1 MFEVINGASRT
12 DVFCRKYNQKPLN
25 GGYAY
30 SGADAIPLIRL
41 PEMYYIVAECVP
53 SASESADALN
63 TVRLARGISYSDEI
77 PTTGYDDL
85 DNTSEEDKNQTK
97 RINEIMKEYRKEY
110 FAEGQLFYF
119 LKAHNYSTYYG
130 CGIETMTEAH
140 YQMTLPDDEYIFG
153 NNSK

>member
-1 MFEVINGASRT
+1 MGQVGQMF
-12 DVFCRKYNQKPLN
+12 FCRKYNQKPLN

-63 TVRLARGISYSDEI
+63 TVRFARGISYSDEI

>member
-1 MFEVINGASRT
+1 M
-12 DVFCRKYNQKPLN
+12 
-25 GGYAY
+25 
-30 SGADAIPLIRL
+30 
-41 PEMYYIVAECVP
+41 
-53 SASESADALN
+53 N
-63 TVRLARGISYSDEI
+63 TVRFARGISYSDEI
-77 PTTGYDDL
+77 ITTGYDDL
-85 DNTSEEDKNQTK
+85 DTTSEEDKNQTK

-119 LKAHNYSTYYG
+119 LKAHNYSTYHG